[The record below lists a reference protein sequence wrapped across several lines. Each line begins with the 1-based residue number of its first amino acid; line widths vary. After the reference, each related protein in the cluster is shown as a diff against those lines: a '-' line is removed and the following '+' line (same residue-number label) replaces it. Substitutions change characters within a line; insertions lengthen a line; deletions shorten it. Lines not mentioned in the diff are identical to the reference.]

1 MGQRVAKVY
10 ARLVG
15 LGSISLLDE
24 TQTFTLMFS
33 LDLLAS
39 DSLQL
44 SILLFVIL
52 PIWLAL
58 IALVS
63 ILWLGILRVQEGHGR
78 VQPVLGDLRQQQLLD
93 RLAPH
98 DVAAIHQ
105 DRQIAFDDAIHFT
118 HRVKARFVDRP
129 DVFRRF
135 VSVLEACKVRTIDTP
150 DVVEWVHFLLAGHPD
165 LIEDFHTFLPPDYL
179 VARLQPRRRLRQ
191 RVRTTV

>member
-1 MGQRVAKVY
+1 M
-10 ARLVG
+10 
-15 LGSISLLDE
+15 S
-24 TQTFTLMFS
+24 S
-33 LDLLAS
+33 LDLLAL

-44 SILLFVIL
+44 SILLFFVL

-63 ILWLGILRVQEGHGR
+63 SLWLGIVRIQEGRAR
-78 VQPVLGDLRQQQLLD
+78 VQPILGDLRQQQLLN
-93 RLAPH
+93 RLTPQ

-105 DRQIAFDDAIHFT
+105 NRQIVFDDAIHFT

-135 VSVLEACKVRTIDTP
+135 VSVLEACKVQKIDTA
-150 DVVEWVHFLLAGHPD
+150 DVVERVHFLLAGHPD

-179 VARLQPRRRLRQ
+179 VVRSQPRRRLRQ
-191 RVRTTV
+191 RIRTTL